1 MEKHHAASIGLAT
14 PAEVAAA
21 TEEILRLHQETYND
35 SLWKLK
41 HHMASHVPTMYERAG
56 RLLSCWV
63 HERKHR
69 LIKHFVKDHHFTGGY
84 ERSLMLSITAQHIS
98 DFGSWGRTAGMQDMR
113 PTPADELGTIQENC
127 RSVRCAQINMRLTS
141 GAQFLRGDMVLIDE
155 AWGGS
160 AAEVWFHVQTDDR
173 LINMLYS

>member
-21 TEEILRLHQETYND
+21 TEEFLRLHQETYND
-35 SLWKLK
+35 SLWVFK

-69 LIKHFVKDHHFTGGY
+69 LITKLVKDHHFIGGY

-113 PTPADELGTIQENC
+113 PAPADVLEAYQETC
-127 RSVRCAQINMRLTS
+127 PSARCAHISMCLFICFGS
-141 GAQFLRGDMVLIDE
+141 PDL
-155 AWGGS
+155 AW
-160 AAEVWFHVQTDDR
+160 
-173 LINMLYS
+173 